1 MKTPFLI
8 GKILLISL
16 LISVVAQSADAQ
28 TLYYRTKGKKI
39 GMVDAQGNVVIP
51 IEYSAIEP
59 WGKGLYRVQK
69 GIKSG
74 ICNDRGQLVIPV
86 DYTHLTK
93 LNDKGR
99 ALIGKGGKR
108 VQNSLGMWQ
117 HACRFGVLDEKARF
131 IVPCEYKGI
140 FEFVYDASQV
150 AAYGDGTC
158 LEKDESHSRLNEKYY
173 RLAHFLEDTLTTD
186 CRYLGISDGIYKTEK
201 SGLLD
206 VTSGKVLIPADQY
219 DIILKPVSGMARY
232 YATKHSNTTYGY
244 VNIETG
250 KSFEVGSV
258 DKKMKDITYM
268 THSDFHGNVAAVNDG
283 KVWRVINRSGET
295 IRNNYNDIRFHL
307 PVHMWI
313 GRRGEGTLDVFD
325 EDGRDKPGFQG
336 YADIM
341 FPDDMGDIKVFPL
354 KDTENK
360 WGLLNSDGTLVAP
373 FDYQEVRLGCSNV
386 VAVKKD
392 GLWGFVNSQG
402 KQLVECKYMDVEM
415 PVEPDPAYVWYK
427 EANGFWCQLNLTTGQ
442 ESPMEYAYAE
452 PFRDGLA
459 WVRPKEMK
467 LVGGVLDA
475 ALTTNS
481 TDSVSSEKLGIIINE
496 QGEVMFPEA
505 VTSQL
510 LPQIKILI
518 AKKGGI
524 ALNRTE
530 AHRFLLQQSAENRM
544 YPMNTKINDND
555 WDY

>member
-8 GKILLISL
+8 GRMLLISL

-59 WGKGLYRVQK
+59 WGKGFYKVQK
-69 GIKSG
+69 GFKSG
-74 ICNDRGQLVIPV
+74 LCNDKGQLVLPV
-86 DYTHLTK
+86 DYYMSRV
-93 LNDKGR
+93 NDKGC
-99 ALIGKGGKR
+99 ALICKGLSKNGII
-108 VQNSLGMWQ
+108 
-117 HACRFGVLDEKARF
+117 DEEAHF
-131 IVPCEYKGI
+131 ILPCEYKYLY
-140 FEFVYDASQV
+140 EFAGDASQV
-150 AAYGDGTC
+150 ALFGEGAYNTFGKEM
-158 LEKDESHSRLNEKYY
+158 LV
-173 RLAHFLEDTLTTD
+173 TD
-186 CRYLGISDGIYKTEK
+186 CNYMCFSDNLSNLTKC
-201 SGLLD
+201 GLLD
-206 VTSGKVLIPADQY
+206 VTRGKVLVPPGLY
-219 DIILKPVSGMARY
+219 NFILKPVSGMARY

-283 KVWRVINRSGET
+283 KAWRVINRSGET

-373 FDYQEVRLGCSNV
+373 FDYQEVRLGSSNV